1 MNIFVWKCKSA
12 QVGDYQDNV
21 FAMH

>member
-21 FAMH
+21 FAMP